1 MLVDEV
7 AEKSGVTVACGF
19 AGKVL
24 GWILSWIGGEGVLG
38 VVFGDWV
45 AGEEVGCYFWGAIL
59 CGLREELAV
68 LILEEGAEGREIFG
82 GDGVEEWVVCRHP
95 ERKLHS

>member
-1 MLVDEV
+1 MRIH
-7 AEKSGVTVACGF
+7 GQG
-19 AGKVL
+19 
-24 GWILSWIGGEGVLG
+24 IGLDSELDWRRGVLG